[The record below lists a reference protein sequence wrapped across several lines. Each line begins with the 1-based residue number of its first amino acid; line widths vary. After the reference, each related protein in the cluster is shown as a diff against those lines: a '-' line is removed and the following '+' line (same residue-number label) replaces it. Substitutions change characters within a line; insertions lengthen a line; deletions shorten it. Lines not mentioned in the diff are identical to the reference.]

1 LKNNLT
7 IKTGIA
13 SIPPLIKGGFSLV
26 KTFFFFSFIVLLLQ
40 ACFQTK
46 IHADATKV
54 FRVSDGK
61 TITFGQMLDD
71 LRKVNIILVG
81 EVHNQE
87 AHHRL
92 QLAIIRALK
101 EVKSPLAIGFEMFTA
116 DNQSM
121 LDQWV
126 AGKMSS
132 DAFIKAYYTNWNFP
146 WPLYRDI
153 FLYLRE
159 NKIPAVG
166 LNISPEITMKISAS
180 GFSSL
185 TKEELAK
192 LPPET
197 GCAVDEKYMKFIRRA
212 YAMHG
217 HGGKQFLHFCE
228 AQLIW
233 DQVMA
238 RNLIGFLAK
247 NPDKTLVAL
256 AGNGHV
262 WKRGIPEQIKNQ
274 SEKIRYRVVLP
285 YIPGYIEPGSITAED
300 ADYILMQ

>member
-1 LKNNLT
+1 MKNNLT

>member
-1 LKNNLT
+1 MKNSLIT
-7 IKTGIA
+7 KTVIP
-13 SIPPLIKGGFSLV
+13 SVPPLIKGGFTLI
-26 KTFFFFSFIVLLLQ
+26 KTFFFFSFIVLLLL

-46 IHADATKV
+46 THADATKV

-92 QLAIIRALK
+92 QLAIIKALNDTK
-101 EVKSPLAIGFEMFTA
+101 TPIAVGFEMFLA
-116 DNQSM
+116 DNQSI

-126 AGKMSS
+126 AGTMSS
-132 DAFIKAYYTNWNFP
+132 DAFIKAYHGNWNFP
-146 WPLYRDI
+146 WPLYREI

-159 NKIPAVG
+159 NKIPAAG
-166 LNISPEITMKISAS
+166 LNISPEITIKVSTS

-217 HGGKQFLHFCE
+217 HGGKQFLNFCE

-247 NPDKTLVAL
+247 NPDKTLVAVT
-256 AGNGHV
+256 GNGHA
-262 WKRGIPEQIKNQ
+262 WKRGIPDQLKIQ
-274 SEKIRYRVVLP
+274 SEKTGYRVVLP
-285 YIPGYIEPGSITAED
+285 HIPGYIEPGSITAED
-300 ADYILMQ
+300 ADYILLQ

>member
-1 LKNNLT
+1 LKNNLL
-7 IKTGIA
+7 IKTVIS
-13 SIPPLIKGGFSLV
+13 SIPPFIKGGFALI
-26 KTFFFFSFIVLLLQ
+26 KTFFFFSYIILLLQ

-46 IHADATKV
+46 TYADATEV

-92 QLAIIRALK
+92 QLAIIKALNDAK
-101 EVKSPLAIGFEMFTA
+101 TPIAVGFEMFLA
-116 DNQSM
+116 DNQNI
-121 LDQWV
+121 LDQWI

-132 DAFIKAYYTNWNFP
+132 DAFIKAYQRNWNFP
-146 WPLYRDI
+146 WHLYRDI
-153 FLYLRE
+153 FLYLRV

-166 LNISPEITMKISAS
+166 LNISPEITIKVSTS

-197 GCAVDEKYMKFIRRA
+197 GRAVDEKYMKFIRRA

-217 HGGKQFLHFCE
+217 HGGKQFINFCE

-247 NPDKTLVAL
+247 NPDKTLVAVT
-256 AGNGHV
+256 GNGHA
-262 WKRGIPEQIKNQ
+262 WKRGIPEQLKTQ
-274 SEKIRYRVVLP
+274 SEKTRYRVVLP
-285 YIPGYIEPGSITAED
+285 HIPGYIEPGSITAED
-300 ADYILMQ
+300 ADYILLQ

>member
-1 LKNNLT
+1 LKNNLIT
-7 IKTGIA
+7 KTVIF
-13 SIPPLIKGGFSLV
+13 SVPPLIKGGFALI
-26 KTFFFFSFIVLLLQ
+26 KTFLFFSFIVFFLQ

-46 IHADATKV
+46 THADATKV
-54 FRVSDGK
+54 LRVSDGK

-81 EVHNQE
+81 EVHNQK

-92 QLAIIRALK
+92 QLAIIKALNDTK
-101 EVKSPLAIGFEMFTA
+101 TPIAVGFEMFRA
-116 DNQSM
+116 DNQSI

-126 AGKMSS
+126 AGTMSS
-132 DAFIKAYYTNWNFP
+132 DVFIKAYYGNWNFP

-159 NKIPAVG
+159 NKIPAAG
-166 LNISPEITMKISAS
+166 LNISPEITIKVSTS

-197 GCAVDEKYMKFIRRA
+197 GCAVDERYMKFIRRA

-217 HGGKQFLHFCE
+217 HGGKQFINFCE

-238 RNLIGFLAK
+238 RNIIGFLAM

-256 AGNGHV
+256 TGNGHA
-262 WKRGIPEQIKNQ
+262 WKRGIPEQLKTQ
-274 SEKIRYRVVLP
+274 SEKTRYRVVLP
-285 YIPGYIEPGSITAED
+285 HIPGYIEPGSITAED
-300 ADYILMQ
+300 ADYILLQ

>member
-1 LKNNLT
+1 LKNNLLINT
-7 IKTGIA
+7 AIS
-13 SIPPLIKGGFSLV
+13 SIPPLIKGGFALI
-26 KTFFFFSFIVLLLQ
+26 KNFFFFLFIVLFLQ

-46 IHADATKV
+46 THADGTKV

-92 QLAIIRALK
+92 QFDVIRALK
-101 EVKSPLAIGFEMFTA
+101 EAKSPVAVGFEMFIA
-116 DNQSM
+116 DNQSI

-126 AGKMSS
+126 AGTMSS
-132 DAFIKAYYTNWNFP
+132 DAFINAYYANWNFP
-146 WPLYRDI
+146 WLFYRDI

-159 NKIPAVG
+159 NKIPAAG
-166 LNISPEITMKISAS
+166 LNISPEITMKISVS

-217 HGGKQFLHFCE
+217 HGGKQFINFCE

-256 AGNGHV
+256 TGNGHA
-262 WKRGIPEQIKNQ
+262 WKRGIPDQLKTQ
-274 SEKIRYRVVLP
+274 SEKTRYRVVLP
-285 YIPGYIEPGSITAED
+285 HIPGYIEPGSITAED
-300 ADYILMQ
+300 ADYILLQ